1 MDSLEF
7 QQLIATLG
15 ELNKDQRQTVAAIV
29 SGRGDLA
36 EVTSVIEARFAT
48 QVFCPHCQSTDVGS
62 WGRACGLKRYRCREC
77 RKSFNAL
84 TGTPLARLRKREAWK
99 TYAQAVA
106 ESVSVRKAAQQ
117 TGVSVPTAF
126 RWRHRFLTLAKDAK
140 AKTVSGIVEADET
153 FFLKSFKGARNTGRA
168 PRKRGGASSKRGLSE
183 EQVPVLVLRSRSGA
197 TADAVLESLKVAEI
211 YRILTPVIARDKDTV
226 LVSDG
231 ARAYASFAT
240 EAGIGHVGLAGSR
253 GQRRRGVFHIQNV
266 NAYHSRLKTWMRRFN
281 GVATKYLPNYLGWR
295 RMFEREGD
303 TITPQRCLL
312 AALA

>member
-1 MDSLEF
+1 MDSLKF
-7 QQLIATLG
+7 QQLIAVLG
-15 ELNKDQRQTVAAIV
+15 ELNDDQRHAVAAIV
-29 SGRGDLA
+29 SGHGDRA

-48 QVFCPHCQSTDVGS
+48 QVLCPHCQSTNVGS

-84 TGTPLARLRKREAWK
+84 TGTPLARLRKRGAWK

-106 ESVSVRKAAQQ
+106 ESVSVRKAAQR

-153 FFLKSFKGARNTGRA
+153 FFLKSFKGARKMSRA
-168 PRKRGGASSKRGLSE
+168 PRKRGGAASKRGASD
-183 EQVPVLVLRSRSGA
+183 EQVPVLVLRDRSGA
-197 TADAVLESLKVAEI
+197 TADAVLENLKVAEI
-211 YRILTPVIARDKDTV
+211 YRVLTPVVAKDTV

-231 ARAYASFAT
+231 ARAYASFAF
-240 EAGIGHVGLAGSR
+240 EAGIGHVGLTGRR
-253 GQRRRGVFHIQNV
+253 GERRRGVFHIQNV

-303 TITPQRCLL
+303 NISPQRCLL